1 MTFSKNNLSKL
12 FLLFFFLSSPLFGQK
27 NTTPFE
33 SVPNDPMNT
42 RIYTLENGLKI
53 YLSAYKQSPRIQTY
67 IAVNT
72 GSKNDPANATGLAH
86 YLEHIMFKG
95 TTKFGTMNWEQEKIY
110 LDRIE
115 VLYEEHRATTDL
127 EKRKVI
133 YHQIDSLSLIAAT
146 YAIANEFDKMLSQIG
161 ATGTNAYTANDQTV
175 YVNDIPSNQLER
187 WAKIE
192 AERMSTVVPRLF
204 HTELEAVYEEK
215 NRGLDNDV
223 WKTWEALYEGLF
235 PNHPYGTQT
244 TIGTE
249 EHLKSPSITEIKKY
263 FNTYYKP
270 NNIAICM
277 SGDLNYDSTIVIL
290 KKYFGSWAKG
300 EIPVT
305 IKKAAEING
314 PVVKEVVGPTAE
326 SMTMAYRI
334 DESLQKDPTLQA
346 RLKLLSAILYN
357 GQAGLIDLKLNQEQK
372 LQGGY
377 AYYYDMHDYSFFML
391 GAKPVNG
398 STTKICE
405 DLLLG
410 TIEDLKAGRFDPTLV
425 EAVIVDYK
433 KSLTLELESNK
444 SRADKMVD
452 AFGLELPWKSLVEQF
467 SYMEKTTAKDIVVWA
482 NRYFVKKNLV
492 TVFKRQG
499 VDSTIQKIPKPLISE
514 VSVNRD
520 SVSAFY
526 KQVFEIP
533 AKPIKP
539 VFLDFKKELT
549 VIDSSG
555 KMPVIYKKNKENTLF
570 NLYYSWDLTK
580 EHDPRYNL
588 LTQYLPFLGSS
599 THDVKALSNAFYRI
613 GCDYKFYS
621 TPDNIY
627 ITVSGLNENMEK
639 ALVLMEELLAKPV
652 GDTVALANLKQK
664 ILKNRRDQKSSKE
677 SILRAALVNYA
688 TYGPQSPFTNIIPEA
703 TLNKITSEE
712 LLALLQQLRSIKHAV
727 LYYGPRLAEDVKSI
741 VVTHHKVGSK
751 PLPSVMKTYTF
762 RKPEANEVYWVDYK
776 MIQAEIMILNPSDD
790 YNAKVA
796 VESSI
801 FNEYFGGGM
810 GSIVFQEIR
819 ESKALAYSAKSTY
832 TVAQHVKEPNYQIS
846 YIGTQADKLGDAM
859 DAMLGLLNT
868 FPYSDVMF
876 TNSVSSLQEI
886 IASERIDRMDVI
898 FTYLKNKRMGI
909 TFNTREDL
917 YNKLKTYTYKD
928 LLNFHAA
935 HIKGKT
941 NSIVLVGSK
950 DKLDLEQLKKYG
962 TVRQLTL
969 EEVFGY

>member
-1 MTFSKNNLSKL
+1 MTFSNNLSKL
-12 FLLFFFLSSPLFGQK
+12 FLLFFFVSSPLFAQK
-27 NTTPFE
+27 TTIPFE

-53 YLSAYKQSPRIQTY
+53 YLSSYKQSPRIQTY

-72 GSKNDPANATGLAH
+72 GSKNDPGNATGLAH

-95 TTKFGTMNWEQEKIY
+95 TSKFGTMNWEQEKIY

-115 VLYEEHRATTDL
+115 VLFEEHRATTDL
-127 EKRKVI
+127 EKRKII

-175 YVNDIPSNQLER
+175 YINDIPSNQLER
-187 WAKIE
+187 WARIE

-215 NRGLDNDV
+215 NRGLDNDN
-223 WKTWEALYEGLF
+223 WKTWEALYAGLF

-270 NNIAICM
+270 NNMAICM
-277 SGDLNYDSTIVIL
+277 SGDLNYDSTITIL
-290 KKYFGSWAKG
+290 QKYFGGWAKG
-300 EIPVT
+300 EIPAT
-305 IKKAAEING
+305 AKKAGEING

-326 SMTMAYRI
+326 SMVMAYRV

-372 LQGGY
+372 LQAGY
-377 AYYYDMHDYSFFML
+377 AYYYDMHDYSFLML

-398 STTKICE
+398 SSTQACQQ
-405 DLLLG
+405 LLLG

-433 KSLTLELESNK
+433 KSLTIELESNK

-452 AFGLELPWKSLVEQF
+452 AFGLGLPWKSLVEQF

-482 NRYFVKKNLV
+482 NRYFVNKNLV
-492 TVFKRQG
+492 TVFKKQG

-555 KMPVIYKKNKENTLF
+555 KMPVIYKKNKENNLF

-588 LTQYLPFLGSS
+588 LTQYLPFLGSAS
-599 THDVKALSNAFYRI
+599 HDVKGLSNAFYRI
-613 GCDYKFYS
+613 GCDYKFYA
-621 TPDNIY
+621 TPDNIFFT
-627 ITVSGLNENMEK
+627 ISGLNENMEK
-639 ALVLMEELLAKPV
+639 AIVLMEELLAKPV
-652 GDTVALANLKQK
+652 GDTIALANLKQK
-664 ILKNRRDQKSSKE
+664 ILKNRRDQKTSKDA
-677 SILRAALVNYA
+677 ILRAALVNYA

-712 LLALLQQLRSIKHAV
+712 LLTLLQQLRSIKHSV
-727 LYYGPRLAEDVKSI
+727 LYYGPRLADDVKSI

-751 PLPSVMKTYTF
+751 PLPPVVKTYAF
-762 RKPEANEVYWVDYK
+762 RKPEANEVYWVDYN

-796 VESSI
+796 VESAI

-832 TVAQHVKEPNYQIS
+832 TVAQHLKEPNYQVS

-898 FTYLKNKRMGI
+898 FTYLKNKRLGI

-962 TVRQLTL
+962 TVRELTL